1 MNNSETTER
10 DINFKNNINN
20 YIVRISTNIEK
31 FHFNKVVA
39 NIYELTNYAQKEY
52 ESKDLTKNTFLD
64 FLKTYAKLIHP
75 IIPHIS
81 EEIWNL
87 MKNKGMVVDQTW
99 PILEKLKIDETK
111 SKVKLAIQINGK
123 TREIIEVG
131 EAATKKEVE
140 ELVMINKKIF
150 KYIDGKEVK
159 KIIYVPKKI
168 INIVV

>member
-1 MNNSETTER
+1 
-10 DINFKNNINN
+10 
-20 YIVRISTNIEK
+20 
-31 FHFNKVVA
+31 
-39 NIYELTNYAQKEY
+39 
-52 ESKDLTKNTFLD
+52 
-64 FLKTYAKLIHP
+64 
-75 IIPHIS
+75 
-81 EEIWNL
+81 

-168 INIVV
+168 LNIVV